1 LKRTHRLTPH
11 FESTRP
17 LAALFC
23 LAALARICTAAPP
36 AAREIAAKPVVDLRQ
51 HPTGGKTPLDVS
63 VGLYITNLVS
73 IDETR
78 ESFEVGGYLTAK
90 WNDPRLALAADP
102 ISGNPDQEQINRH
115 YRAEDIWT
123 PPIQAANSISHSTRS
138 GLLEVDRNGE
148 VTYTE
153 SFDAVLSNDFA
164 LRKFPFDTQVLRF
177 EFQPFLS
184 ASSGIRFAAQALP
197 STGMSPEQHTE
208 LAAWRVKDLQYSAE
222 KMGGRGIIPETREAL
237 FQIVIERRSGF
248 YVWKILLP
256 LLLMTMIPSVV
267 FWMDVKEFDWT
278 LKVPMTMLL
287 SMVALEFAVA
297 RDLPRIGYVT
307 FLDALFLASYFFCFL
322 CILEITVVFLMQE
335 RGRRPA
341 AEKLHRAGRWGYPL
355 AYFLL
360 LAVLALSFL
369 A

>member
-1 LKRTHRLTPH
+1 MKQPRNLSGLFRIRK
-11 FESTRP
+11 SM
-17 LAALFC
+17 AALFC
-23 LAALARICTAAPP
+23 LAAFVCVCAAANPP
-36 AAREIAAKPVVDLRQ
+36 AREAVAKPVIDLRQ
-51 HPTGGKTPLDVS
+51 HPTGGKNPVEVS
-63 VGLYITNLVS
+63 VGLYITNLAS

-78 ESFEVGGYLTAK
+78 ENFEVGGYLTAK
-90 WNDPRLALAADP
+90 WKDPRLALPADAV
-102 ISGNPDQEQINRH
+102 STNANQEQTSRH
-115 YRAEDIWT
+115 FRVEDIWT

-153 SFDAVLSNDFA
+153 SFGAVLSNEFA

-184 ASSGIRFAAQALP
+184 ASSGIQFAPQALP
-197 STGMSPEQHTE
+197 STGISPEQHTE

-237 FQIVIERRSGF
+237 FQIIIERRSGF

-256 LLLMTMIPSVV
+256 LLLMTMIPAVV
-267 FWMDVKEFDWT
+267 FWLDVKEFDWT

-307 FLDALFLASYFFCFL
+307 FLDAVFLASYFFCFL
-322 CILEITVVFLMQE
+322 CILEITIVFLLQQ
-335 RGRRPA
+335 RGKRPA
-341 AEKLHRAGRWGYPL
+341 AERLHRAGRWGYPL
-355 AYFLL
+355 AYLGVMAF
-360 LAVLALSFL
+360 LALSFL
-369 A
+369 V